1 MTTVFANARIV
12 DVLGGT
18 AIENGSVIVED
29 GIIKEVGAGLAV
41 PEGAKVVDLIFNII
55 RHAAVQKVI
64 ELQKIVRVKLHG
76 AKIGVSIV

>member
-1 MTTVFANARIV
+1 MFVCDDGAVHFA
-12 DVLGGT
+12 
-18 AIENGSVIVED
+18 D
-29 GIIKEVGAGLAV
+29 GNDKQIA
-41 PEGAKVVDLIFNII
+41 GAKVVDLIFNII

>member
-41 PEGAKVVDLIFNII
+41 P
-55 RHAAVQKVI
+55 
-64 ELQKIVRVKLHG
+64 
-76 AKIGVSIV
+76 